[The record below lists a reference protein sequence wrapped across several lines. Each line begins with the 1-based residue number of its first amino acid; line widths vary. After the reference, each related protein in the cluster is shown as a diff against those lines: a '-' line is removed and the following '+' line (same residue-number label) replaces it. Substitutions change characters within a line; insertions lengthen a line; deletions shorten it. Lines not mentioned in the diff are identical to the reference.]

1 MSLHWM
7 HVTAA
12 YALVVGGF
20 AVLAAGA
27 ALRHRA
33 ARRRLD
39 ALDPRAAARRR
50 AATEGAAP

>member
-7 HVTAA
+7 HVSAA

-20 AVLAAGA
+20 LALGAGA

-33 ARRRLD
+33 AKRRLA
-39 ALDPRAAARRR
+39 ALDPRAGRRR
-50 AATEGAAP
+50 AAAP